1 MNKIIIVGHP
11 NSNFDIVEKK
21 FLQYGME
28 IPSASKR
35 ECLTP
40 QDITNII
47 CKAYNVPKISEV
59 TNISGFSP
67 LNVSGVWHGMALD
80 LFLNNLERQFWG
92 WSDPYA
98 IYTLDYWASLD
109 ENLTFIL
116 VYDHPRSVLE
126 QAANSRES
134 FINNTVEH
142 LIDNWIAYNTALL
155 DFYSNNRKRCLLIS
169 SWQVK
174 KNTKNLVE
182 KLQSVLKIPLNICS
196 FQECINTS
204 IYSCSEQSSA
214 SPLLIDEEAK
224 QEVMAL
230 SGIDIKIGDKCF
242 NDNVAEDYLLKIVLT
257 QYPESQCLYSKLQS
271 EANIPAL
278 SGNDKKF
285 NPNIIWA
292 SLVQQ
297 RLVTIE
303 IISKL
308 HQLCKNSLIDYKAN
322 LTQQTEEHYLLSS
335 QLNQMKEKLE
345 YYNVRKKE
353 LYAKNRKLKKK
364 LKKQVSFISKK
375 GKELLF
381 IERELHNLKEEVEH
395 NQKIKEKDDF
405 DVKELKK
412 HIDVLNNQLMK
423 EKSNQDQQKQNLDR
437 ITKEKDLM
445 LTQLHL
451 VQEKLEQYYLE
462 NQKLKQHQLP
472 ELYGAAKRI
481 KEGLEYRLGA
491 IMIQHS
497 KSLFGVISMP
507 KAIVKERKIWH
518 KQYAAEKQSNLPAL
532 CMYRDAHEADRVKQH
547 LSYMLGK
554 ILVQKKGSFFGF
566 IILPFSIYRTVRQ
579 FKKIKKDK
587 VIK

>member
-1 MNKIIIVGHP
+1 M
-11 NSNFDIVEKK
+11 
-21 FLQYGME
+21 
-28 IPSASKR
+28 
-35 ECLTP
+35 
-40 QDITNII
+40 
-47 CKAYNVPKISEV
+47 
-59 TNISGFSP
+59 
-67 LNVSGVWHGMALD
+67 
-80 LFLNNLERQFWG
+80 
-92 WSDPYA
+92 
-98 IYTLDYWASLD
+98 
-109 ENLTFIL
+109 
-116 VYDHPRSVLE
+116 
-126 QAANSRES
+126 
-134 FINNTVEH
+134 
-142 LIDNWIAYNTALL
+142 L

-169 SWQVK
+169 SGQIK

-308 HQLCKNSLIDYKAN
+308 HQLYKNSLIDYKAN
-322 LTQQTEEHYLLSS
+322 LTQQAEEHYLLSS

-375 GKELLF
+375 EKELLF

-412 HIDVLNNQLMK
+412 HIDVLNNQLVK
-423 EKSNQDQQKQNLDR
+423 EK
-437 ITKEKDLM
+437 I
-445 LTQLHL
+445 
-451 VQEKLEQYYLE
+451 
-462 NQKLKQHQLP
+462 
-472 ELYGAAKRI
+472 
-481 KEGLEYRLGA
+481 
-491 IMIQHS
+491 
-497 KSLFGVISMP
+497 
-507 KAIVKERKIWH
+507 
-518 KQYAAEKQSNLPAL
+518 
-532 CMYRDAHEADRVKQH
+532 
-547 LSYMLGK
+547 
-554 ILVQKKGSFFGF
+554 
-566 IILPFSIYRTVRQ
+566 
-579 FKKIKKDK
+579 
-587 VIK
+587 

>member
-1 MNKIIIVGHP
+1 MNKLIIVGHP
-11 NSNFDIVEKK
+11 NSNFNIVEKIS
-21 FLQYGME
+21 LQYGME

-35 ECLTP
+35 ENLTP
-40 QDITNII
+40 QDITRII
-47 CKAYNVPKISEV
+47 CKAYNVPKVSEV
-59 TNISGFSP
+59 TNISEFSP
-67 LNVSGVWHGMALD
+67 LQVSGVWHGMALD

-98 IYTLDYWASLD
+98 IYTLDYWAALD

-134 FINNTVEH
+134 FVNNTIEH

-155 DFYSNNRKRCLLIS
+155 NFYTNNRDRCLLIS
-169 SWQVK
+169 AEQIK
-174 KNTKNLVE
+174 KDIEVFVE

-214 SPLLIDEEAK
+214 SSLLIDEEAK

-230 SGIDIKIGDKCF
+230 SSIDIKMGDKLF
-242 NDNVAEDYLLKIVLT
+242 NENIAENYLLKSVLT
-257 QYPESQCLYSKLQS
+257 QYPESQCLYRKLQS
-271 EANIPAL
+271 EANISAI
-278 SGNDKKF
+278 SGNEEKL
-285 NPNIIWA
+285 NPNIIWTG
-292 SLVQQ
+292 LVQQ

-308 HQLCKNSLIDYKAN
+308 HQLYKNSLIDYKAN
-322 LTQQTEEHYLLSS
+322 LTQQAKENYLLSS

-353 LYAKNRKLKKK
+353 LYVSNRKLKKK
-364 LKKQVSFISKK
+364 LKKQASFISKK
-375 GKELLF
+375 EKELLF
-381 IERELHNLKEEVEH
+381 IESELHNLKKEVEY
-395 NQKIKEKDDF
+395 NQKIKEKDAF
-405 DVKELKK
+405 DAKELKR
-412 HIDVLNNQLMK
+412 HIDDLNNQLVK
-423 EKSNQDQQKQNLDR
+423 EKSNQDLQKQKLDR

-481 KEGLEYRLGA
+481 KEELEYRLGA

-497 KSLFGVISMP
+497 KSLFGIITMP
-507 KAIVKERKIWH
+507 MAIVKERKIWH
-518 KQYAAEKQSNLPAL
+518 KQHTAEKQSNLPPL
-532 CMYRDAHEADRVKQH
+532 YMYLDAHEADRVKQH

-554 ILVQKKGSFFGF
+554 ILVQKKGSFFGV
-566 IILPFSIYRTVRQ
+566 ITLPFSIYRTVRQ
-579 FKKIKKDK
+579 FKKIKKDN